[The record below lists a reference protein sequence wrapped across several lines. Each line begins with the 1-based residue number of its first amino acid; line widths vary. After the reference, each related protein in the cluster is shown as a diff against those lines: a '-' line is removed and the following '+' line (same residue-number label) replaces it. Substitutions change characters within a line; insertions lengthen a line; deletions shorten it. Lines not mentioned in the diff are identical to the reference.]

1 MSIPIAQQVDLL
13 YKQAFGVT
21 KTDTAA
27 NKSPSNE
34 AIASPLLI
42 RGDTQWTQSDQIPG
56 TAAAVANLVQA
67 YTGSSAVECVADN
80 TTTPVGGVYPTWKTN
95 LTYWIPQEFGSTYAV
110 KVYVDSTGAADP
122 TSTGTQIFAAGSG
135 GTGEFYYN
143 YQSGVLN
150 FIGETIPTEL
160 GSSDVLY
167 VVAYRYIGLTGV
179 TNLPDGTQ
187 IGNLEI
193 TDQTVTGQDTD
204 ANIILT
210 PNGTGQ
216 VVTSGNITA
225 SYFYG
230 NGSQLTGIDT
240 SGVANGTSN
249 VSIPAAD
256 GNIELNVNGGLTAN
270 VTDTGIVMTSGN
282 LDLGNVI
289 ATGVGTFTGNVAGG
303 NISTGGILS
312 VTGNATA
319 GNVDGGNLVQASFFT
334 GTLIDGT
341 SNITITNNGNID
353 LVSAGNSTAVISG
366 TGLDITGTV
375 DANGVGSFGSVVTAQ
390 VTGAGS
396 GNLTL
401 TAGSADDYVE
411 IRPTGTGQVH
421 VGGFK
426 IESLGAPTASTDAAT
441 KQYVDDVAQGLAV
454 QAPAIVASTGT
465 YAAMSTGTVT
475 YNNGTAGVGATLTT
489 TVALTAIDGVTLTVG
504 DRIVIKDEAGGDL
517 PNNGIYTYT
526 SSTVLTRATDFD
538 TPTEMAGGDFV
549 FVQQGT
555 LYNDTGWVM
564 TDPVVTVGTSD
575 VTFVQFSGA
584 GSFTAGA
591 GLTLTGTEF
600 SVNTDNLTTDISG
613 GNVVVKTSA
622 QFTTPNIGAATGTS
636 LTATGNV
643 AGGNLTTGGVVS
655 ATGNVIGGNVT
666 TGGLVSAVGNVTGG
680 NITTAGVVAATGNVS
695 GGNLTT
701 AGNIDTSAG
710 IFNGDGYG
718 ISNIAAGNIVGLN
731 LSGISNGTSN
741 VDIATADGNIT
752 LSVDGTSNVAVIDAT
767 GLTVGG
773 TIKATGTLTAP
784 AFTANTGLFTGDG
797 GGLSNVVG
805 ANVTGE
811 VAFAAVANSVAG
823 GNVTGQVANALV
835 SGTVYTAA
843 QPNIT
848 SVGTLTSI
856 TSSGDA
862 NIAGVVNVGASEIS
876 TIGADSVT
884 TTAITSEIIAQIPV
898 SGLNGVEF
906 LVKSIDTPGTKYGV
920 ATVLAVTDGTNVD
933 FSIYGQAFLGTTTGA
948 LSVAISGA
956 NIALSTTP
964 ASSNSTVWT
973 TQYRSI

>member
-1 MSIPIAQQVDLL
+1 
-13 YKQAFGVT
+13 
-21 KTDTAA
+21 
-27 NKSPSNE
+27 
-34 AIASPLLI
+34 
-42 RGDTQWTQSDQIPG
+42 
-56 TAAAVANLVQA
+56 
-67 YTGSSAVECVADN
+67 
-80 TTTPVGGVYPTWKTN
+80 
-95 LTYWIPQEFGSTYAV
+95 
-110 KVYVDSTGAADP
+110 
-122 TSTGTQIFAAGSG
+122 
-135 GTGEFYYN
+135 
-143 YQSGVLN
+143 
-150 FIGETIPTEL
+150 
-160 GSSDVLY
+160 
-167 VVAYRYIGLTGV
+167 
-179 TNLPDGTQ
+179 
-187 IGNLEI
+187 
-193 TDQTVTGQDTD
+193 
-204 ANIILT
+204 
-210 PNGTGQ
+210 
-216 VVTSGNITA
+216 
-225 SYFYG
+225 
-230 NGSQLTGIDT
+230 
-240 SGVANGTSN
+240 
-249 VSIPAAD
+249 
-256 GNIELNVNGGLTAN
+256 
-270 VTDTGIVMTSGN
+270 MTS
-282 LDLGNVI
+282 L
-289 ATGVGTFTGNVAGG
+289 A
-303 NISTGGILS
+303 
-312 VTGNATA
+312 VT
-319 GNVDGGNLVQASFFT
+319 GNVDGGNINTGGLV
-334 GTLIDGT
+334 D
-341 SNITITNNGNID
+341 
-353 LVSAGNSTAVISG
+353 
-366 TGLDITGTV
+366 
-375 DANGVGSFGSVVTAQ
+375 
-390 VTGAGS
+390 
-396 GNLTL
+396 
-401 TAGSADDYVE
+401 
-411 IRPTGTGQVH
+411 
-421 VGGFK
+421 
-426 IESLGAPTASTDAAT
+426 
-441 KQYVDDVAQGLAV
+441 
-454 QAPAIVASTGT
+454 
-465 YAAMSTGTVT
+465 
-475 YNNGTAGVGATLTT
+475 
-489 TVALTAIDGVTLTVG
+489 
-504 DRIVIKDEAGGDL
+504 
-517 PNNGIYTYT
+517 
-526 SSTVLTRATDFD
+526 
-538 TPTEMAGGDFV
+538 
-549 FVQQGT
+549 
-555 LYNDTGWVM
+555 
-564 TDPVVTVGTSD
+564 
-575 VTFVQFSGA
+575 
-584 GSFTAGA
+584 
-591 GLTLTGTEF
+591 
-600 SVNTDNLTTDISG
+600 
-613 GNVVVKTSA
+613 
-622 QFTTPNIGAATGTS
+622 
-636 LTATGNV
+636 ATGNV
-643 AGGNLTTGGVVS
+643 TGGNLTT
-655 ATGNVIGGNVT
+655 A
-666 TGGLVSAVGNVTGG
+666 GLVLATGNVTGG